1 MLSSGH
7 ADCPYCGLAFAIP
20 FGEGSD
26 TLACPSCGRTV
37 SILAHKSGR
46 LKAVPAEPPTPPG
59 SGRYATQ
66 RPPSGKFA
74 HHSHAAA
81 VNCIPSRTPSGA
93 YGPVRPASGRL
104 AAPAC
109 QTSGSGR
116 FTAPGLGP
124 ESSGKTAALRPKT
137 TSMPKRKA
145 DGRDELLLAEAR
157 QICANWGWSCSD
169 WQGRKAFAAQAV
181 LDGKGNERPECINIT
196 VFSLNGLLGFET
208 IVGPLPAPPW
218 MPLREA
224 LNRLNM
230 RSGGSIYLLREC
242 GIVARYKLFQRE
254 APFDALIPEQ
264 LMRTVRQ
271 LAFDCKTALPLL
283 EADALAAEPA
293 QAPEDFGKPCLVS
306 GLTPLS
312 LKRLNMLAIEA
323 GYHAISK
330 NGSLYL
336 SRQECGLQECKVWL
350 ALNGGVLR
358 GFAVPGHELEL
369 HHAGERWDYFRRLME
384 RFHHAPARLS
394 RAQVDNLLERLNAA
408 NELPRKLSYIWNGE
422 RVLAMAVYPHADRS
436 MEAPEL
442 EALTECL
449 LDFASAGRVEEPHA
463 RAAV

>member
-46 LKAVPAEPPTPPG
+46 LKALPAEPPTLPG
-59 SGRYATQ
+59 SGRYTAQRPSSSRFANT
-66 RPPSGKFA
+66 RPPSG
-74 HHSHAAA
+74 
-81 VNCIPSRTPSGA
+81 RLTPQ
-93 YGPVRPASGRL
+93 
-104 AAPAC
+104 AC

-116 FTAPGLGP
+116 FTAPNLGP
-124 ESSGKTAALRPKT
+124 ESSGKTTAVRPKT
-137 TSMPKRKA
+137 TPMPKRKP

-157 QICANWGWSCSD
+157 QICANWGWPCSD

-181 LDGKGNERPECINIT
+181 LDGRGSERPECINIT
-196 VFSLNGLLGFET
+196 AFSLNGLLGFET
-208 IVGPLPAPPW
+208 IVAPLPAPPW

-224 LNRLNM
+224 LNRLNL
-230 RSGGSIYLLREC
+230 RSGGSIHLLREC

-271 LAFDCKTALPLL
+271 LAFDRKAALTQL
-283 EADALAAEPA
+283 EGGTLAAETA
-293 QAPEDFGKPCLVS
+293 AAPEEFGKPCLVS
-306 GLTPLS
+306 GLIPLS
-312 LKRLNMLAIEA
+312 LKRLNMLAVEA
-323 GYHAISK
+323 GYHAIAK

-336 SRQECGLQECKVWL
+336 SRQECGLQECNVWL
-350 ALNGGVLR
+350 TLNGGVLR

-369 HHAGERWDYFRRLME
+369 HHAGERWDFFRRLME

-394 RAQVDNLLERLNAA
+394 RAQVDHLLERLNAA

-422 RVLAMAVYPHADRS
+422 RVLAMAIYPHADRS

-442 EALTECL
+442 KALTECL
-449 LDFASAGRVEEPHA
+449 LDFASAGRVEEPQS